1 MSDYIESYRSAREDF
16 RHARR
21 EAAIQGI
28 IARFTGKS
36 TELLS
41 YEEVSQKLRAVG
53 SADRGLKEIPIEKI
67 IGSVGRYTDF
77 TRSFLPRHDSDESRW
92 AHVMSAMT
100 NVRAQGLP
108 PIEVYQVGDAYFVK
122 DGHHRVSI
130 AKQLGVDSIEAY
142 VTEVRT
148 KVPLT
153 SDVQPDDL
161 IVKAEYA
168 EFLDRTRLDQNRR
181 AMDLTMTVPGQYEKL
196 EEQIELYRRRVMQK
210 ENREVSLEEAASHW
224 GDDWYLPL
232 VEVIREQGILRDFP
246 DRTEAD
252 MYLWVLEHREAIQ
265 EELGWRVRPEAAAK
279 NIADQKGTE
288 VGEWRKEKLR
298 ARYSEHLFA
307 DVLVPLSGEDESWY
321 ALEQALWIAKRE
333 EPRLY
338 GLHVVASDAL
348 KESDSA
354 RAIKETF
361 EERCAAAGVFGSLA
375 IESGEIANKI
385 CERASLTDLIVVN
398 LAHAP
403 SAQLFSKLASGFRT
417 LIHRSP
423 RPILAVP
430 APATDLMRP
439 LLAYSADSPK
449 AEEALFAAT
458 YIAETWK
465 ARLTIVSVIEND
477 SDRHELDRVRDY
489 LEFHEVT
496 ADFVLEKGS
505 ASEVILQTVEQNQND
520 LILMGGYGSGPV
532 MEAVK
537 GSSLDVVL
545 RESKVPIMLCR

>member
-28 IARFTGKS
+28 VARFTGKS

-41 YEEVSQKLRAVG
+41 YEEVSQKLKAVG
-53 SADRGLKEIPIEKI
+53 SAHRGLKEIPIEKI

-92 AHVMSAMT
+92 ANVMSAMT

-108 PIEVYQVGDAYFVK
+108 PIEVYQLGDVYFVK

-130 AKQLGVDSIEAY
+130 AKQLGVNSIEAY

-168 EFLDRTRLDQNRR
+168 EFLERTRINQSRQV
-181 AMDLTMTVPGQYEKL
+181 DLNTTVPGQYEKL
-196 EEQIELYRRRVMQK
+196 QEQIELYRRHIKQK
-210 ENREVSLEEAASHW
+210 ENRELTLEEAASRW
-224 GDDWYLPL
+224 YDDWYLPL
-232 VEVIREQGILRDFP
+232 IEVIRDQGILRDFP

-288 VGEWRKEKLR
+288 VGEWRKEKLK
-298 ARYSEHLFA
+298 ARYSDHLFA

-321 ALEQALWIAKRE
+321 ALEQALRIAQRE
-333 EPRLY
+333 ESRLY
-338 GLHVVASDAL
+338 GLHVVASEAL

-354 RAIKETF
+354 RAIKEKF
-361 EERCAAAGVFGSLA
+361 EERCAAAGVVGSLA

-385 CERASLTDLIVVN
+385 CERASLTDLIVIN
-398 LAHAP
+398 LAHPP

-430 APATDLMRP
+430 APATELMRP

-465 ARLTIVSVIEND
+465 SRLMIVSVIEND

-489 LEFHEVT
+489 LEFHEVS
-496 ADFVLEKGS
+496 ADFILEKGS
-505 ASEVILQTVEQNQND
+505 PSEVILQTAEKNQND
-520 LILMGGYGSGPV
+520 LIIMGGYGSGPV
-532 MEAVK
+532 MEAVR

-545 RESKVPIMLCR
+545 REAKVPMMLC

>member
-28 IARFTGKS
+28 VARFTGKS

-41 YEEVSQKLRAVG
+41 YEDVSQKLKAVG
-53 SADRGLKEIPIEKI
+53 SAHRGLKEIPIEKI

-92 AHVMSAMT
+92 ANVMSAMT

-108 PIEVYQVGDAYFVK
+108 PIEVYQLGDVYFVK

-130 AKQLGVDSIEAY
+130 AKQLGVNSIEAY

-168 EFLDRTRLDQNRR
+168 EFLERTRINQSRQV
-181 AMDLTMTVPGQYEKL
+181 DLNTTVPGQYEKL
-196 EEQIELYRRRVMQK
+196 QEQIELYRRHIKQK
-210 ENREVSLEEAASHW
+210 ENRELTLEEAASRW
-224 GDDWYLPL
+224 YDDWYLPL
-232 VEVIREQGILRDFP
+232 IEVIRDQGILRDFP

-288 VGEWRKEKLR
+288 VGEWRKEKLK
-298 ARYSEHLFA
+298 ARYSDHLFA

-321 ALEQALWIAKRE
+321 ALEQALRIAKRE
-333 EPRLY
+333 EARLY
-338 GLHVVASDAL
+338 GLHVVASDSL

-354 RAIKETF
+354 RAIKEKF
-361 EERCAAAGVFGSLA
+361 EERCAASGVFGSLA

-385 CERASLTDLIVVN
+385 CERASLTDLIVIN
-398 LAHAP
+398 LAHPP

-430 APATDLMRP
+430 APATELMRP

-465 ARLTIVSVIEND
+465 SRLMIVSVIEND

-489 LEFHEVT
+489 LEFHEVS
-496 ADFVLEKGS
+496 ADFILEKGS
-505 ASEVILQTVEQNQND
+505 PSEVILQTAEKNQND
-520 LILMGGYGSGPV
+520 LIIMGGYGSGPV
-532 MEAVK
+532 MEAVR

-545 RESKVPIMLCR
+545 REAKVPMMLCR

>member
-28 IARFTGKS
+28 VARFTGKS

-41 YEEVSQKLRAVG
+41 YEEVSQKLKAVG
-53 SADRGLKEIPIEKI
+53 SAHRGLKEIPIEKI

-77 TRSFLPRHDSDESRW
+77 TRTFLPRHDSDESRW

-108 PIEVYQVGDAYFVK
+108 PIEVYQVGDVYFVK

-130 AKQLGVDSIEAY
+130 AKQLGVTAIEAY

-168 EFLDRTRLDQNRR
+168 EFLERTRIDQSRR
-181 AMDLTMTVPGQYEKL
+181 VDLNTTVPGQYEKL
-196 EEQIELYRRRVMQK
+196 QEQIEMYRGRIKQK
-210 ENREVSLEEAASHW
+210 ENREFTLEEAALRW
-224 GDDWYLPL
+224 YDDWYLPL
-232 VEVIREQGILRDFP
+232 IEVIRDQGILRDFP
-246 DRTEAD
+246 ERTEAD

-279 NIADQKGTE
+279 SIADQKGTE
-288 VGEWRKEKLR
+288 VGEWRKEKLK
-298 ARYSEHLFA
+298 ARYSDRLFA
-307 DVLVPLSGEDESWY
+307 DVLVPLSGEDVSWY
-321 ALEQALWIAKRE
+321 ALEQALLIAKRE
-333 EPRLY
+333 ESRLY
-338 GLHVVASDAL
+338 GLHVVMSDSL

-354 RAIKETF
+354 RAVKEKF
-361 EERCAAAGVFGSLA
+361 DERCAAAGVFGSLA

-398 LAHAP
+398 LAHPP

-417 LIHRSP
+417 LIHRTP

-430 APATDLMRP
+430 ASATELMRP

-449 AEEALFAAT
+449 AEEALFAAA

-465 ARLTIVSVIEND
+465 TRLTIVSVIEND
-477 SDRHELDRVRDY
+477 SDRHELDRMRDY
-489 LEFHEVT
+489 LEFHEVS
-496 ADFVLEKGS
+496 ADFVLEKG
-505 ASEVILQTVEQNQND
+505 APSEVILQTVEKNQND
-520 LILMGGYGSGPV
+520 LIIMGGYGLGPV
-532 MEAVK
+532 MEAVR

-545 RESKVPIMLCR
+545 RESKVPMMLCR

>member
-28 IARFTGKS
+28 VARFTGKS

-41 YEEVSQKLRAVG
+41 YEEVSQKLKAVG

-77 TRSFLPRHDSDESRW
+77 TRSFLPRLDSDESRW

-108 PIEVYQVGDAYFVK
+108 PIEVYQVGDVYFVK

-130 AKQLGVDSIEAY
+130 AKQLGVSSIEAY

-168 EFLDRTRLDQNRR
+168 EFLERTRIDRSR
-181 AMDLTMTVPGQYEKL
+181 SVDLHTTVPGQYEKL
-196 EEQIELYRRRVMQK
+196 QEQIELYRRRMKQK
-210 ENREVSLEEAASHW
+210 ENREFTLEEAASRW
-224 GDDWYLPL
+224 YDDWYLPL
-232 VEVIREQGILRDFP
+232 IEVIRDQGILRDFP

-265 EELGWRVRPEAAAK
+265 EELGWRVRPEAAVK

-288 VGEWRKEKLR
+288 VGEWRKEKLK
-298 ARYSEHLFA
+298 ARYSDHLFA

-321 ALEQALWIAKRE
+321 ALEQALRIAKRE
-333 EPRLY
+333 EARLY
-338 GLHVVASDAL
+338 GLHVVASEAL
-348 KESDSA
+348 KESESA
-354 RAIKETF
+354 RAIKEKF

-398 LAHAP
+398 LAHPP
-403 SAQLFSKLASGFRT
+403 SSQLFSKLASGFRT

-430 APATDLMRP
+430 APATQLMRP

-465 ARLTIVSVIEND
+465 AHLTIVSVIGND

-489 LEFHEVT
+489 LEFHEVS

-505 ASEVILQTVEQNQND
+505 PSEVILQTAETNQND
-520 LILMGGYGSGPV
+520 LIIMGGYGSGPV
-532 MEAVK
+532 MEAVR

-545 RESKVPIMLCR
+545 REAKVPMMLCR

>member
-28 IARFTGKS
+28 VARFTGKS

-41 YEEVSQKLRAVG
+41 YEDVSQKLKAVG

-77 TRSFLPRHDSDESRW
+77 TRSFLPRLDSDESRW

-108 PIEVYQVGDAYFVK
+108 PIEVYQLGDVYFVK

-130 AKQLGVDSIEAY
+130 AKQLGVNFIEAY

-168 EFLDRTRLDQNRR
+168 EFLERTRIDQSRR
-181 AMDLTMTVPGQYEKL
+181 VDLHTTVPGQYEKL
-196 EEQIELYRRRVMQK
+196 QEQIELYRRRIKQK
-210 ENREVSLEEAASHW
+210 ENRELTLEEAASRW
-224 GDDWYLPL
+224 CDDWYLPL
-232 VEVIREQGILRDFP
+232 IEVIRDQGILRDFP

-288 VGEWRKEKLR
+288 IGEWRKEKLK
-298 ARYSEHLFA
+298 ARYSDHLFA
-307 DVLVPLSGEDESWY
+307 NVLVPLSGEDESWY
-321 ALEQALWIAKRE
+321 ALEQALLIAKRE
-333 EPRLY
+333 EARLY
-338 GLHVVASDAL
+338 GLHVVASEAM

-354 RAIKETF
+354 RAIKEKF
-361 EERCAAAGVFGSLA
+361 EERCAAAGVRGSLA

-398 LAHAP
+398 LAHPP

-430 APATDLMRP
+430 APATELMRP

-465 ARLTIVSVIEND
+465 TRLMIVSVIEND
-477 SDRHELDRVRDY
+477 SDQHELDRVRDY
-489 LEFHEVT
+489 LEFHEVS

-505 ASEVILQTVEQNQND
+505 PSEVILQTAEKYQND
-520 LILMGGYGSGPV
+520 LIIMGGYGSGPV
-532 MEAVK
+532 MEAVR

-545 RESKVPIMLCR
+545 REAKVPMMLCR

>member
-28 IARFTGKS
+28 VARFTGKS

-41 YEEVSQKLRAVG
+41 YEEVSQKLKAVG
-53 SADRGLKEIPIEKI
+53 SAHRGLKEIPIEKI

-92 AHVMSAMT
+92 ANVMSAMT

-108 PIEVYQVGDAYFVK
+108 PIEVYQLGDVYFVK

-130 AKQLGVDSIEAY
+130 AKQLGVNSIEAY

-168 EFLDRTRLDQNRR
+168 EFLERTRINQSRQV
-181 AMDLTMTVPGQYEKL
+181 DLNTTVPGQYEKL
-196 EEQIELYRRRVMQK
+196 QEQIELYRRHIKQK
-210 ENREVSLEEAASHW
+210 ENRELTLEEAASRW
-224 GDDWYLPL
+224 YDDWYLPL
-232 VEVIREQGILRDFP
+232 IEVIRDQGILRDFP

-288 VGEWRKEKLR
+288 VGEWRKEKLK
-298 ARYSEHLFA
+298 ARYSDHLFA

-321 ALEQALWIAKRE
+321 ALEQALRIAKRE
-333 EPRLY
+333 EARLY
-338 GLHVVASDAL
+338 GLHVVASDSL

-354 RAIKETF
+354 RAIKEKF
-361 EERCAAAGVFGSLA
+361 EERCAAAGVVGSLA

-385 CERASLTDLIVVN
+385 CERASLTDLIVIN
-398 LAHAP
+398 LAHPP

-430 APATDLMRP
+430 APATELMRP

-465 ARLTIVSVIEND
+465 SRLMIVSVIEND

-489 LEFHEVT
+489 LEFHEVS
-496 ADFVLEKGS
+496 ADFILEKGS
-505 ASEVILQTVEQNQND
+505 PSEVILQTAEKNQND
-520 LILMGGYGSGPV
+520 LIIMGGYGSGPV
-532 MEAVK
+532 MEAVR

-545 RESKVPIMLCR
+545 REAKVPMMLCR

>member
-28 IARFTGKS
+28 VARFTGKS

-41 YEEVSQKLRAVG
+41 YEDVSQKLKAVG

-77 TRSFLPRHDSDESRW
+77 TRSFLPRLDSDESRW
-92 AHVMSAMT
+92 AQVMSAMT
-100 NVRAQGLP
+100 NVRSQGLP
-108 PIEVYQVGDAYFVK
+108 PIEVYQLGDVYFVK

-130 AKQLGVDSIEAY
+130 AKQLGVSSIEAY

-168 EFLDRTRLDQNRR
+168 EFLERTRIDQSRHV
-181 AMDLTMTVPGQYEKL
+181 DLNTTVPGQYEKL
-196 EEQIELYRRRVMQK
+196 QEQIELYRRRIKQK
-210 ENREVSLEEAASHW
+210 ENRELTLEEAASHW
-224 GDDWYLPL
+224 HDDWYLPL
-232 VEVIREQGILRDFP
+232 IEVIRDQGILRDFP

-252 MYLWVLEHREAIQ
+252 MYLWVLEYREAIQ

-288 VGEWRKEKLR
+288 VGEWRKEKLK
-298 ARYSEHLFA
+298 ARYSDYLFA

-321 ALEQALWIAKRE
+321 ALEQALLIAKRE
-333 EPRLY
+333 EARLY
-338 GLHVVASDAL
+338 GLHVVASDSL

-354 RAIKETF
+354 RAIKEKF
-361 EERCAAAGVFGSLA
+361 EERCAAAGVVGSLA

-385 CERASLTDLIVVN
+385 CERASLTDLIVIN
-398 LAHAP
+398 LAHPP

-430 APATDLMRP
+430 APATQLMRP

-465 ARLTIVSVIEND
+465 ARLMIVSVIEND
-477 SDRHELDRVRDY
+477 SDQHELDRVRDY
-489 LEFHEVT
+489 LEFHEVS
-496 ADFVLEKGS
+496 ADFILEKGS
-505 ASEVILQTVEQNQND
+505 PSEVILQTAEKYQND
-520 LILMGGYGSGPV
+520 LIIMGGYGLGPV
-532 MEAVK
+532 MEAVR

-545 RESKVPIMLCR
+545 REAKVAMMLCR

>member
-28 IARFTGKS
+28 VARFTGKS

-41 YEEVSQKLRAVG
+41 YEEVSQKLKAVG
-53 SADRGLKEIPIEKI
+53 SAHRGLKEIPIEKI

-92 AHVMSAMT
+92 ANVMSAMT

-108 PIEVYQVGDAYFVK
+108 PIEVYQLGDVYFVK

-130 AKQLGVDSIEAY
+130 AKQLGVNSIEAY

-168 EFLDRTRLDQNRR
+168 EFLERTRINQSRQV
-181 AMDLTMTVPGQYEKL
+181 DLNTTVPGQYEKL
-196 EEQIELYRRRVMQK
+196 QEQIELYRRHIKQK
-210 ENREVSLEEAASHW
+210 ENRELTLEEAASRW
-224 GDDWYLPL
+224 YDDWYLPL
-232 VEVIREQGILRDFP
+232 IEVIRDQGILRDFP

-288 VGEWRKEKLR
+288 VGEWRKEKLK
-298 ARYSEHLFA
+298 ARYSDHLFA

-321 ALEQALWIAKRE
+321 ALEQALRIAQRE
-333 EPRLY
+333 ESRLY
-338 GLHVVASDAL
+338 GLHVVASEAL

-354 RAIKETF
+354 RAIKEKF
-361 EERCAAAGVFGSLA
+361 EERCAAAGVVGSLA

-385 CERASLTDLIVVN
+385 CERASLTDLIVIN
-398 LAHAP
+398 LAHPP

-430 APATDLMRP
+430 APATELMRP

-465 ARLTIVSVIEND
+465 SRLMIVSVIEND

-489 LEFHEVT
+489 LEFHEVS
-496 ADFVLEKGS
+496 ADFILEKGS
-505 ASEVILQTVEQNQND
+505 PSEVILQTAEKNQND
-520 LILMGGYGSGPV
+520 LIIMGGYGSGPV
-532 MEAVK
+532 MEAVR

-545 RESKVPIMLCR
+545 REAKVPMMLCR

>member
-28 IARFTGKS
+28 VARFTGKS

-41 YEEVSQKLRAVG
+41 YEEVSQKLKAVG
-53 SADRGLKEIPIEKI
+53 SADRGLKEILIEKI

-108 PIEVYQVGDAYFVK
+108 PIEVYQLGDVYFVK

-130 AKQLGVDSIEAY
+130 AKQLGVNSIEAY

-168 EFLDRTRLDQNRR
+168 EFLERTRIEQSRHV
-181 AMDLTMTVPGQYEKL
+181 DLNTTVPGQYEKL
-196 EEQIELYRRRVMQK
+196 QEQIELYRRRIKQK
-210 ENREVSLEEAASHW
+210 ENRELTLEEAASRW
-224 GDDWYLPL
+224 CDDWYLPL
-232 VEVIREQGILRDFP
+232 IEVIREQGILRDFP

-288 VGEWRKEKLR
+288 VGEWRKEKLK
-298 ARYSEHLFA
+298 ARYSDYLIA

-321 ALEQALWIAKRE
+321 ALEQALIIAKRE
-333 EPRLY
+333 ESRLY
-338 GLHVVASDAL
+338 GLHVVGSEAL

-354 RAIKETF
+354 RAIKQKF
-361 EERCAAAGVFGSLA
+361 EERCAAAGVRGSLA

-385 CERASLTDLIVVN
+385 CERASLTDLIVIN
-398 LAHAP
+398 LAHPP

-430 APATDLMRP
+430 APATELMRP

-465 ARLTIVSVIEND
+465 ARLMIVSVIEND

-489 LEFHEVT
+489 LEFHEVS
-496 ADFVLEKGS
+496 ADFILEKGS
-505 ASEVILQTVEQNQND
+505 PSEVILQTAEKNQND
-520 LILMGGYGSGPV
+520 LIIMGGYGSGPV
-532 MEAVK
+532 MEAVRW
-537 GSSLDVVL
+537 SSLDVVL
-545 RESKVPIMLCR
+545 RGAKVAMMLCR

>member
-28 IARFTGKS
+28 VARFTGKS

-108 PIEVYQVGDAYFVK
+108 PIEVYQVGDVYFVK

-130 AKQLGVDSIEAY
+130 AKQLGVNSIEAY

-168 EFLDRTRLDQNRR
+168 EFLERTRLDRFR
-181 AMDLTMTVPGQYEKL
+181 HVDLSTTVPGQYEKL
-196 EEQIELYRRRVMQK
+196 QEQIESYRRRIKQK
-210 ENREVSLEEAASHW
+210 ENRELTLEEAASRW
-224 GDDWYLPL
+224 CDEWYLPL
-232 VEVIREQGILRDFP
+232 IEVIRDQGILRDFP

-298 ARYSEHLFA
+298 ARYSDHLFA
-307 DVLVPLSGEDESWY
+307 DVLVPLSGEDESWH
-321 ALEQALWIAKRE
+321 ALEQAILIAKRE
-333 EPRLY
+333 DSRLY
-338 GLHVVASDAL
+338 GLHVVASDAM

-354 RAIKETF
+354 RAIKAKF

-375 IESGEIANKI
+375 IESGKIANKI
-385 CERASLTDLIVVN
+385 CERASLTDLIVIN
-398 LAHAP
+398 LAHPP

-430 APATDLMRP
+430 APATELMRP

-465 ARLTIVSVIEND
+465 TRLTIVSVIEND

-489 LEFHEVT
+489 LEFHEVS

-505 ASEVILQTVEQNQND
+505 PSEVILQTAETNQND
-520 LILMGGYGSGPV
+520 LIIMGGYGSGPV
-532 MEAVK
+532 MEAVR

-545 RESKVPIMLCR
+545 REARVPMMLCR

>member
-28 IARFTGKS
+28 VARFTGKS

-41 YEEVSQKLRAVG
+41 YEDVSQKLKAVG
-53 SADRGLKEIPIEKI
+53 SAHRGLKEIPIEKI

-92 AHVMSAMT
+92 ANVMSAMT

-108 PIEVYQVGDAYFVK
+108 PIEVYQLGDVYFVK

-130 AKQLGVDSIEAY
+130 AKQLGVNSIEAY

-168 EFLDRTRLDQNRR
+168 EFLERTRINQSRQV
-181 AMDLTMTVPGQYEKL
+181 DLNTTVPGQYEKL
-196 EEQIELYRRRVMQK
+196 QEQIELYRRHIKQK
-210 ENREVSLEEAASHW
+210 ENRELTLEEAASRW
-224 GDDWYLPL
+224 YDDWYLPL
-232 VEVIREQGILRDFP
+232 IEVIRDQGILRDFP

-288 VGEWRKEKLR
+288 VGEWRKEKLK
-298 ARYSEHLFA
+298 ARYSDHLFA

-321 ALEQALWIAKRE
+321 ALEQALRIAKRE
-333 EPRLY
+333 EARLY
-338 GLHVVASDAL
+338 GLHVVASDSL

-354 RAIKETF
+354 RAIKEKF
-361 EERCAAAGVFGSLA
+361 EERCAAAGVVGSLA

-385 CERASLTDLIVVN
+385 CERASLTDLIVIN
-398 LAHAP
+398 LAHPP

-430 APATDLMRP
+430 APATELMRP

-465 ARLTIVSVIEND
+465 SRLMIVSVIEND

-489 LEFHEVT
+489 LEFHEVS
-496 ADFVLEKGS
+496 ADFILEKGS
-505 ASEVILQTVEQNQND
+505 PSEVILQTAEKNQND
-520 LILMGGYGSGPV
+520 LIIMGGYGSGPV
-532 MEAVK
+532 MEAVR

-545 RESKVPIMLCR
+545 REAKVPMMLCR